1 MPELSTRG
9 QQMPASP
16 IRKLV
21 PFAEAAKRK
30 GKKVY
35 HLNIGQPDIK
45 TPKSALE
52 AVKNVEMDVLA
63 YSHSAGFESY
73 RRKLVGYYA
82 KHGIEIDHTN
92 IITTTGASEAISFTM
107 MSCLNAGDE
116 IIVPEPFYANYNGFA
131 TAGGV
136 KVVPITAYIETGF
149 ALPPIADFE
158 KVITPK
164 TKAIMICNPSNPTGY
179 LYSEEELLAL
189 KEIVLKHDLYLFVD
203 EVYREFA
210 YDGKV
215 HKSVLSI
222 DGLENNVVVLDSISK
237 RYSACGARIGAV
249 VTRNQG
255 VLDTAMKFAQARL
268 SPPTFAQILAEA
280 TLDVEESYI
289 TEAIG
294 EYDKRRRV
302 LAARLS
308 AMDGVICP
316 TPTGAFYTF
325 VQLPIDNAD
334 KFCRWMLEDFD
345 HNGET
350 VMMAPGTG
358 FYATKGLGQNQVRV
372 AYVLNID
379 DLNKAL
385 DALEAGLN
393 AYRKAFNL

>member
-45 TPKSALE
+45 TPQSALD

-237 RYSACGARIGAV
+237 RYSACGARIGAI

-289 TEAIG
+289 SEAIG

-302 LAARLS
+302 LAARLNE
-308 AMDGVICP
+308 MDSVICP

-325 VQLPIDNAD
+325 VELPIDNAD
-334 KFCRWMLEDFD
+334 KFCQWILEDFD

-372 AYVLNID
+372 AYVLNVD

-385 DALEAGLN
+385 DALEAGLKVYPGRVN
-393 AYRKAFNL
+393 

>member
-1 MPELSTRG
+1 MPELSIRG

-21 PFAEAAKRK
+21 PFAEGAKRR
-30 GKKVY
+30 GNKVY

-45 TPKSALE
+45 TPKSALD
-52 AVKNVEMDVLA
+52 AVKNADIDVLA

-73 RRKLVGYYA
+73 RRKLVHYYA
-82 KHGIEIDHTN
+82 SRGIELDYTN

-107 MSCLNAGDE
+107 MSCLNAGEE

-136 KVVPITAYIETGF
+136 KVVPITAHIETGF

-158 KVITPK
+158 KVITPN

-179 LYSEEELLAL
+179 LYSEEELMAL
-189 KEIVLKHDLYLFVD
+189 KEIVLKHDLFLFVD

-215 HKSVLSI
+215 HKSVLTI
-222 DGLENNVVVLDSISK
+222 EGLEENVVVLDSISK
-237 RYSACGARIGAV
+237 RYSACGARIGAI
-249 VTRNQG
+249 VTKNQG

-280 TLDVEESYI
+280 TLDVDASYI
-289 TEAIG
+289 TEAIE

-302 LAARLS
+302 LVARLNE
-308 AMDGVICP
+308 MEGVICP
-316 TPTGAFYTF
+316 TPGGAFYTF

-334 KFCRWMLEDFD
+334 KFCRWMLEEFD
-345 HNGET
+345 YNGET

-358 FYATKGLGQNQVRV
+358 FYATEGLGQNQVRI
-372 AYVLNID
+372 AYVLNTD
-379 DLNKAL
+379 DLKKAL
-385 DALEAGLN
+385 DVLEAGLK
-393 AYRKAFNL
+393 AYSGRV

>member
-45 TPKSALE
+45 TPKSALD
-52 AVKNVEMDVLA
+52 AVRNVEMDVLA

-107 MSCLNAGDE
+107 MSCLNTGDE

-158 KVITPK
+158 KVITPR

-237 RYSACGARIGAV
+237 RYSACGARIGAI

-302 LAARLS
+302 LAARLNE
-308 AMDGVICP
+308 MDSVICP

-372 AYVLNID
+372 AYVLNVD

-385 DALEAGLN
+385 DALEAGLKVYPGRVN
-393 AYRKAFNL
+393 

>member
-1 MPELSTRG
+1 
-9 QQMPASP
+9 MPASP

-21 PFAEAAKRK
+21 PFAEAAKRQ
-30 GKKVY
+30 GKKIY

-52 AVKNVEMDVLA
+52 AVKNTDMEVLA
-63 YSHSAGFESY
+63 YSHSAGFETY
-73 RRKLVGYYA
+73 RRKLVAYYA
-82 KHGIEIDHTN
+82 KHGIEIDYTN

-107 MSCLNAGDE
+107 MSCLNPGDE

-149 ALPPIADFE
+149 ALPPIGDFE
-158 KVITPK
+158 KVITPS

-179 LYSEEELLAL
+179 LYSEAELLAL

-222 DGLENNVVVLDSISK
+222 DGLENHVVVLDSISK
-237 RYSACGARIGAV
+237 RYSACGARIGAI

-280 TLDVEESYI
+280 TLDVEDGYI

-302 LAARLS
+302 LANRLN

-334 KFCRWMLEDFD
+334 KFCRWMLESFD
-345 HNGET
+345 HHGES

-358 FYATKGLGQNQVRV
+358 FYATKGLGQNQVRI

-385 DALEAGLN
+385 DVLEAGLK
-393 AYRKAFNL
+393 AYNTQ